1 MQSKMFDL
9 IDQKFDEQLDALGTL
24 LSFPSVSQGE
34 PEEGKPLGRHIHDAL
49 TYTLG
54 LATKMG
60 FSARSLD
67 GYCGVI
73 DYGEGDE
80 MLMIMAHLDVVPA
93 GNGCAGD
100 PFGMIRREGY
110 VLGRGV
116 ADDKG
121 PAVLTLY
128 AAKFFA
134 QRGEPLP
141 YTLRLLFGTNE
152 ETGMAGLSYY
162 LAHNAAPAFC
172 FRIPRPLVT

>member
-9 IDQKFDEQLDALGTL
+9 IDQNFDEQLDALGTL

-49 TYTLG
+49 TYTLDLG
-54 LATKMG
+54 AKMG

-93 GNGCAGD
+93 GNGWTCE
-100 PFGMIRREGY
+100 PFALTRR
-110 VLGRGV
+110 R
-116 ADDKG
+116 
-121 PAVLTLY
+121 
-128 AAKFFA
+128 AAH
-134 QRGEPLP
+134 R
-141 YTLRLLFGTNE
+141 
-152 ETGMAGLSYY
+152 
-162 LAHNAAPAFC
+162 
-172 FRIPRPLVT
+172 PRRDG